1 MNTNQK
7 EYDLFNIIEIFINKI
22 FIILLPSLLISIIF
36 FFNLYLQSLDSSKF
50 SVVKKKYYILDN
62 SAFELAS
69 INQTINNIN
78 NNYYFSNLFNSLDTS
93 KFQELDNYKEKESRF
108 LTTLFSKIERI
119 EKIQHFSKNFFYKQ
133 LNDFTKTN
141 EYLKYNLDLDIV
153 ESPLFENEFQIII
166 NVSSDTSNE
175 DLNNIFKNIERDLS
189 YFLKDKV
196 NNLINSSMMRFDINT
211 ENLIETISKINML
224 LKDTYR
230 NELLYKI
237 EFLKEQR
244 DLAKSINLK
253 DYSLQIQNRNE
264 EFISVE
270 EYLKGYEF
278 IEKKIYILNKRLS
291 DYFNNPGVLYNQ
303 TIINLLK
310 SGFLKKQIFNE
321 INSTNIQNDTF
332 SLLREY
338 QGSVVKTA
346 NSIGLYFM
354 ICYSLILFLV
364 LIFIMTIFVIFR
376 DMYNNRNKIK

>member
-364 LIFIMTIFVIFR
+364 LIFIMTIFVIFH